1 MALRIMREAF
11 NSTLYSG
18 LMQVVIIGQGYVGL
32 NLSIM
37 ASRNHKVIG
46 LDINNELV
54 RDLNNCVSHIEGIT
68 DGDLGEAK
76 KLGYEASTSPIPLNE
91 ADIVVI
97 AVPTP
102 LDSKRKPDMSFL
114 ESACN
119 LIGEHCKKPAL
130 IINEST
136 SYPGTVREFI
146 KPLIESK
153 QISHIEHL
161 YAVAPERVDPG
172 NEDWNLENTP
182 RLVSGIGVD
191 ATLRVKEFYSEF
203 CGQVIE
209 VTSPEVAE
217 AAKLFENTFRQVNI
231 ALVNEFAKVTNK
243 LGISVY
249 ETLDA
254 ADTKPYGFL
263 KFKPSLGVGGHC
275 IPIDPSYLADTAS
288 KLGIETKFINLANET
303 NLEMP
308 NYIASRIETDLGK
321 TLKNKKVLILGV
333 AYKPNVAD
341 TRETPTKLLI
351 DALRS
356 RGANVSWHDPL
367 VEHWNGE
374 VSSSLQVADAIV
386 IAQMHDHFLKVKLE
400 SYSEYI
406 FDCTG
411 TYATQHSL

>member
-1 MALRIMREAF
+1 MQEAF

-18 LMQVVIIGQGYVGL
+18 VMQVVIIGQGYVGL

-37 ASRNHKVIG
+37 ASRNHKVVG
-46 LDINNELV
+46 LDINKELV
-54 RDLNNCVSHIEGIT
+54 RDLNNCISHIEGIS
-68 DGDLGEAK
+68 DGDLREAINH
-76 KLGYEASTSPIPLNE
+76 GYEASALPVCLFE

-102 LDSKRKPDMSFL
+102 LDSKRKPDMTFL
-114 ESACN
+114 ESACK
-119 LIGEHCKKPAL
+119 LIGEHSKKPAL

-153 QISHIEHL
+153 QISHVEHL

-172 NEDWNLENTP
+172 NMDWNLENTP
-182 RLVSGIGVD
+182 RLVSGLGEE
-191 ATLRVKEFYSEF
+191 ATSRVKEFYSQF
-203 CGQVIE
+203 CSQVIE

-249 ETLDA
+249 ETLNA

-263 KFKPSLGVGGHC
+263 KFSPSLGVGGHC

-308 NYIASRIETDLGK
+308 NYIVSRIESDLRK
-321 TLKNKKVLILGV
+321 TLKNKKVLVLGV

-341 TRETPTKLLI
+341 TRETPSKLLI
-351 DALRS
+351 NELRK
-356 RGANVSWHDPL
+356 RGADVYWHDPL

-374 VSSSLQVADAIV
+374 VSSNLQEVDAIV
-386 IAQMHDHFLKVKLE
+386 IAQMHDQFLKVKLE

-411 TYATQHSL
+411 TYATPNSL